1 LRLLKLVGENFSGLL
16 ALNFLERISSYHRI
30 QASPGFRKAANF
42 CLETLKEAR
51 VEACILFFPAQ
62 EGVYFWSQPS
72 FQEWEAKEAWCYL
85 EEPQEEA
92 CKLAD
97 FAENPISLIQRSAP
111 FEGKAEVILLE
122 DGENLED
129 YQGLDLSGKIVLTS
143 GEVSRVQKLAVEKFG
158 AIGILYD
165 GMRPLPPV
173 RERMDLPDARQYTSF
188 WWEAGDKKCFGFVLT
203 PRQGEK
209 LRSLLKQ
216 GKKVTVK
223 VKVDSRFYDGSF
235 EVVEAIIPGLTDEWI
250 VVVSH
255 LCHPH
260 PSANDNASGA
270 AVAMES
276 AIELSRLIREG
287 SLPKP
292 RRGILFLFVPE
303 ITGIYAYLASNED
316 LIPKIRAGINLD
328 MVGQNQDLCRSN
340 LLIECPPAS
349 CPTFIPY
356 LLAWLVEE
364 IGSET
369 TAFSGVGKFPL
380 FRWNISPFSGG
391 SDHYILSD
399 PTIGIP
405 TPMIIQWPDRFY
417 HTDQDK
423 PDKADPKM
431 LWRVGTVASTCA
443 YLLANASKEELPIIG
458 YKVLAKLEWELSE
471 IASEGA
477 VKISEAESPQDL
489 ATALANAKERLD
501 FRKDVGLKAL
511 EHFAQLWPEEKRL
524 AENLRKW
531 FDQHYQ
537 AAKRRLE
544 ELAMVKAE
552 QLGLEAIPEAPPP
565 ELDQTLRL
573 VPVRHHKGPPAD
585 GEIRR
590 RIYSLSEEEVE
601 RWYKLN
607 KEQGN
612 KRYILPVLALYWA
625 DGRRSLAEILKLV
638 ELESGLEA
646 KDFLVEYFRFL
657 EKTGFVELR

>member
-1 LRLLKLVGENFSGLL
+1 MRLLKLLGENFSGPL

-30 QASPGFRKAANF
+30 QASPGFREAANF
-42 CLETLKEAR
+42 CLQTLKEAGL
-51 VEACILFFPAQ
+51 EARLLSYPAQ
-62 EGVYFWSQPS
+62 EGVYFWSLPS

-85 EEPQEEA
+85 EEPREEA

-122 DGENLED
+122 NGENLED
-129 YQGLDLSGKIVLTS
+129 YQGLDLGGKIVLTS

-158 AIGILYD
+158 AVGILYD
-165 GMRPLPPV
+165 GMRSLPPV

-188 WWEAGDKKCFGFVLT
+188 WWEAGEKKCFGFVLT

-235 EVVEAIIPGLTDEWI
+235 EVVEATIPGLTDEWI
-250 VVVSH
+250 LVVSH

-270 AVAMES
+270 AVAMEA
-276 AIELSRLIREG
+276 AIVLSQLIREG

-292 RRGILFLFVPE
+292 KRGILFLLVPE
-303 ITGIYAYLASNED
+303 ITGTYAYLSSHED
-316 LIPKIRAGINLD
+316 LIPKIKAGLNLD
-328 MVGQNQDLCRSN
+328 MVGQNQELCRSN

-349 CPTFIPY
+349 CPTFTPY
-356 LLAWLVEE
+356 LLAWLMEE
-364 IGSET
+364 LGAET

-399 PTIGIP
+399 PTVGIP

-431 LWRVGTVASTCA
+431 LWRVGIVASACV
-443 YLLANASKEELPIIG
+443 YLLANASRGELTTIG
-458 YKVLAKLEWELSE
+458 YKVLAKLEGELSE

-477 VKISEAESPQDL
+477 VKISESESPQDL
-489 ATALANAKERLD
+489 ALAVTNAKERLD
-501 FRKDVGLKAL
+501 FRRDVGLKAI
-511 EHFAQLWPEEKRL
+511 EHFANLWPEENWL
-524 AENLRKW
+524 VENLRKW
-531 FDQHYQ
+531 LGQHYQ
-537 AAKRRLE
+537 AAKRKLE
-544 ELAMVKAE
+544 ELATARAK
-552 QLGLEAIPEAPPP
+552 QLGLEAIPEIPPP
-565 ELDQTLRL
+565 ELDQTFRL
-573 VPVRHHKGPPAD
+573 VPVRLHKGPPAD

-590 RIYSLSEEEVE
+590 RIYSLPEEEAE

-646 KDFLVEYFRFL
+646 RDFLVEYFRFL
-657 EKTGFVELR
+657 EKTGFLELR

>member
-97 FAENPISLIQRSAP
+97 FSENPISLIQRSAP